1 MKSTVKLL
9 TVAAAGVLVLGT
21 AGCAKLKARDQL
33 NRGVAAFKSA
43 QFNQA
48 IQNFQTAIRL
58 DPTLVNAKLYL
69 ATAYQSQFIPGA
81 PSEDNLHM
89 AQQAMDEYKVVLE
102 QDPSNA
108 NAVAGIARLNYDM
121 GDLEGARD
129 YYTKLLS
136 ISPNDP
142 SAYYTLGAI
151 DYQETHRGIE
161 LARKTLGVTDLTA
174 PMIGKKHTRE
184 QVDQCKA
191 LGQQD
196 ESKIDDGIQQLQKAL
211 ELRPGYADAM
221 TYLNLLYRDKGDLT
235 CGDEVAYRADISTAD
250 KYAADEI
257 AARKAQVAAQN
268 KSASGGVVVNQPK
281 SNQ

>member
-9 TVAAAGVLVLGT
+9 TLVAVGVLVLGA
-21 AGCAKLKARDQL
+21 AGCSKLKARDQL

-81 PSEDNLHM
+81 PSEDNMHM
-89 AQQAMDEYKVVLE
+89 AEQAMNEYKVVLD

-161 LARKTLGVTDLTA
+161 LARKTLGVTDLNA
-174 PMIGKKHTRE
+174 PLIGKKHTR
-184 QVDQCKA
+184 DQLSQCTT
-191 LGQQD
+191 LSQQD
-196 ESKIDDGIQQLQKAL
+196 GSKVEDGIQQLQKAL

-221 TYLNLLYRDKGDLT
+221 TYLNLLYRDKGDLS
-235 CGDEVAYRADISTAD
+235 CGNTAEYQADVATAN

-257 AARKAQVAAQN
+257 AARKAEVAAQN
-268 KSASGGVVVNQPK
+268 KKNTGGVVINPPK

>member
-9 TVAAAGVLVLGT
+9 TLVAVGVLVLGA
-21 AGCAKLKARDQL
+21 AGCSKLKARDQL

-81 PSEDNLHM
+81 PSEDNMHM
-89 AQQAMDEYKVVLE
+89 AEQAMNEYKVVLD

-161 LARKTLGVTDLTA
+161 LARKTLGVTDLNA
-174 PMIGKKHTRE
+174 PLIGKKHTR
-184 QVDQCKA
+184 DQLSQCTT
-191 LGQQD
+191 LSQQD
-196 ESKIDDGIQQLQKAL
+196 DSKVEDGIQQLQKAL

-221 TYLNLLYRDKGDLT
+221 TYLNLLYRDKGDLS
-235 CGDEVAYRADISTAD
+235 CGNTAEYQADVATAN

-257 AARKAQVAAQN
+257 AARKAEVAAQN
-268 KSASGGVVVNQPK
+268 KKNTGGVVINPPK